1 MGSSPGKFNTKA
13 RISKPSALFSWLI
26 QLKARRKHQPGQKKH
41 HIPTTM
47 IFKSNC
53 PTITY
58 IASKRLQ
65 VRTTSSHK
73 DLEPVTQ
80 ISTKAQL
87 NWTVRLQLQKVM
99 GDNVCVCADF
109 TRSNKVTFCWAP
121 KGTDHLVTYLLQF
134 QNPAATGKC
143 KNCSLFTWRLAALH
157 SSIQLPPFVQK
168 ELGTFQNPALLQP
181 SCDGEKMIGV
191 KRG

>member
-1 MGSSPGKFNTKA
+1 MSWLSRRHQSRNKIPGVIAMGSSPGKFNTKA

-87 NWTVRLQLQKVM
+87 NWTVRFQLQKVM
-99 GDNVCVCADF
+99 GDNVCVCVLISPEAI
-109 TRSNKVTFCWAP
+109 K
-121 KGTDHLVTYLLQF
+121 
-134 QNPAATGKC
+134 
-143 KNCSLFTWRLAALH
+143 
-157 SSIQLPPFVQK
+157 
-168 ELGTFQNPALLQP
+168 
-181 SCDGEKMIGV
+181 
-191 KRG
+191 